1 MEDKIGIIIDKLN
14 GGGSKEDLL
23 NGLSEDELR
32 EFIIR
37 KYPNGNTSGR
47 AAIFSHLRKFI

>member
-1 MEDKIGIIIDKLN
+1 MEDKIGIVIDKIN
-14 GGGSKEDLL
+14 DGGSKEDLL
-23 NGLSEDELR
+23 KGLSEDELR
-32 EFIIR
+32 EYINR